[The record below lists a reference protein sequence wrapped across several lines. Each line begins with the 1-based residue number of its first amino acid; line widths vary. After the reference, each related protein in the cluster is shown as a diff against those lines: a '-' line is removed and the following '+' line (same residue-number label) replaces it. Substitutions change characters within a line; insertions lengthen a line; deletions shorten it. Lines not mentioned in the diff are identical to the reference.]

1 MGIGVKSFL
10 HPPLTDKTLIKEIN
24 NNINDNYNKLD
35 LKINNIEN
43 KIDDFQTS
51 MTSKIANMQANIS
64 DIKTQMNNANL
75 TQLSS
80 DLNFLKSQIIQI
92 QSSLSSLSNNNN
104 NNNNNINIFI
114 NYTTNF
120 IF

>member
-1 MGIGVKSFL
+1 MNNQGVNLNDINSINNNSQNQIQIDETQTAIGVKSFL

-64 DIKTQMNNANL
+64 DIKTQNE
-75 TQLSS
+75 
-80 DLNFLKSQIIQI
+80 
-92 QSSLSSLSNNNN
+92 
-104 NNNNNINIFI
+104 
-114 NYTTNF
+114 
-120 IF
+120 